1 MNYNEVRA
9 IAKDGDILFFHVD
22 RKYFLSRLVSRFTKS
37 PYTHVGFLFWFKDR
51 LMLLDSGTKG
61 GSRIIFASKYKH
73 DTFDIISAPRS
84 WEEIEETALARSGT
98 AHYGWF
104 SAAYIGIREF
114 FFKNFHI
121 KLPADKNNR
130 NKACSEFVAEILE
143 LDDVDISPAVLY
155 EQLSQQKR
163 L

>member
-1 MNYNEVRA
+1 MTYDEIRA

-22 RKYFLSRLVSRFTKS
+22 KRHFLSRLVSWFTKS
-37 PYTHVGFLFWFKDR
+37 PYTHVGFLFWFKNR

-61 GSRIIFASKYKH
+61 GSRIILASKYR
-73 DTFDIISAPRS
+73 DNTFDILSSPKK
-84 WEEIEETALARSGT
+84 WEDIEEKALARSGS

-114 FFKNFHI
+114 MFTHFQI
-121 KLPADKNNR
+121 RLPVNRDNR

-143 LDDVDISPAVLY
+143 LSDVDISPAKLHKL
-155 EQLSQQKR
+155 LSDSVA
-163 L
+163 

>member
-1 MNYNEVRA
+1 MNYQEVRA

-22 RKYFLSRLVSRFTKS
+22 KRHFLSRLVSWFTQS

-61 GSRIIFASKYKH
+61 GSRIILASKYA
-73 DTFDIISAPRS
+73 DNTFDLVSSPKAWS
-84 WEEIEETALARSGT
+84 DIEERALARSGS

-114 FFKNFHI
+114 MFTHFGI
-121 KLPADKNNR
+121 SLPVDKDNR

-143 LDDVDISPAVLY
+143 LEDVDISPAKLY
-155 EQLSQQKR
+155 NLLSDR
-163 L
+163 

>member
-1 MNYNEVRA
+1 MNYNEVRDL
-9 IAKDGDILFFHVD
+9 AKDGDILFFHVD
-22 RKYFLSRLVSRFTKS
+22 KTHFLSRLVSWFTKS

-61 GSRIIFASKYKH
+61 GSRIVFASKYSTN
-73 DTFDIISAPRS
+73 TFDIISAPRD
-84 WEEIEETALARSGT
+84 WKDIEEKALSRAGT

-114 FFKNFHI
+114 FFKNFNI
-121 KLPADKNNR
+121 KLPVDKNNR

-143 LDDVDISPAVLY
+143 LDDVDISPGVLY
-155 EQLSQQKR
+155 EKLSQEKR